1 MYNFAFILDQQ
12 VGLRTQALNFER
24 VTAQDSAINA
34 CWVPVQYSAD
44 AGLLTRLPGVP
55 KSIKGTLRGIR
66 EIRDGLGDAR
76 RFDAALW
83 ATWTA
88 KSVMDL
94 VAAAPAF
101 LVMDMTPIQMEE
113 MGAHYGY
120 TRSRARFLGGWKRR
134 ATERLYRQATHLFP
148 WNEWVAASL
157 RNDYGVPADKI
168 TPISPGVDVNMYHPN
183 PSVKPNDGVVRLLFV
198 GGDFQRKGG
207 DLLLRWARENRSAAT
222 PWELHLVTRD
232 AVDTNESGVF
242 VHHGLTNNSDELI
255 RLYQQSDI
263 FVLPTRADC
272 YSLVALEA
280 MATGLPVVISN
291 LGGIPHIVEEG
302 ATGYLV
308 EVDDY
313 TTLAARLN
321 RLLTDAAHRQKLGE
335 AGRQRACSHFD
346 CQSGLEKILTA
357 MKAVSRRATDSTR
370 SSHTYPQGR
379 QTT

>member
-24 VTAQDSAINA
+24 IAAGDTTINA
-34 CWVPVQYSAD
+34 CWVPVHYRAD
-44 AGLLTRLPGVP
+44 AGILTRLPGVP
-55 KSIKGTLRGIR
+55 QSIKGTLRGIR
-66 EIRDGLGDAR
+66 EIRQGLGDAH

-88 KSVMDL
+88 KSVLDL

-101 LVMDMTPIQMEE
+101 LVMDMTPIQREE
-113 MGAHYGY
+113 MGQHYGY
-120 TRSRARFLGGWKRR
+120 TRSRARFLGGWKQR

-168 TPISPGVDVNMYHPN
+168 TPVSPGVDVDLYCPN
-183 PSVKPNDGVVRLLFV
+183 PAVKPNDGVVRLLFV

-207 DLLLRWARENRSAAT
+207 DLLLRWAQENHSSST

-232 AVDTNESGVF
+232 PVQTEEPGIF
-242 VHHGLTNNSDELI
+242 VHHGVTNNSPELI

-291 LGGIPHIVEEG
+291 LGGIPDIVEEG
-302 ATGYLV
+302 KTGYLTA
-308 EVDDY
+308 VDDY
-313 TTLAARLN
+313 ATLSARLN
-321 RLLTDAAHRQKLGE
+321 RLLSNTAHREELGR
-335 AGRQRACSHFD
+335 AGRLRACSQFD
-346 CQSGLEKILTA
+346 CRRGLETILSA
-357 MKAVSRRATDSTR
+357 MKASASSTSRKTQATIR
-370 SSHTYPQGR
+370 
-379 QTT
+379 